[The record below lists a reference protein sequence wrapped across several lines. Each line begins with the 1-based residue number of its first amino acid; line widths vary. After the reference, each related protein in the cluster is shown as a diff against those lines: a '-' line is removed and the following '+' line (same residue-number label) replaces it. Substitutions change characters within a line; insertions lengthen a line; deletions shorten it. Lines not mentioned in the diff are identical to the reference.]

1 MKDKT
6 PVQLL
11 HSIEQEPSPELFNSI
26 LSKELYAILMDIN
39 SFVPTN
45 DLSLE
50 WRYYNDG
57 KAWLGKVSFKK
68 KTLVWLSVWDMF
80 IKAGFYF
87 TEKTGKG
94 IFELDID
101 AELKSA
107 FAKAKPIGKL
117 LPMIIEINNQETL
130 ACFKSIA
137 LYKKNVK

>member
-11 HSIEQEPSPELFNSI
+11 HNIEQEPSPELFNSI
-26 LSKELYAILMDIN
+26 LSKELYTILMDIN
-39 SFVPTN
+39 SFLITN
-45 DLSLE
+45 GLSLE

-68 KTLVWLSVWDMF
+68 KTLVWLSVWDMY

-94 IFELDID
+94 IFDLDID
-101 AELKSA
+101 PELKSA
-107 FAKAKPIGKL
+107 FTEAKPIGKL
-117 LPMIIEINNQETL
+117 LPLIVEINNQETL
-130 ACFKSIA
+130 ACFKNIA
-137 LYKKNVK
+137 LYKISC